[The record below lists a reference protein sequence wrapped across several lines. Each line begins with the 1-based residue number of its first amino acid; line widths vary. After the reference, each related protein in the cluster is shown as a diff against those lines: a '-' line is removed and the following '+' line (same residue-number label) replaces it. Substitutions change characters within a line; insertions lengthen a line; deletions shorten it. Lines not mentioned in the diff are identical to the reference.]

1 MTLLP
6 HAMRARLV
14 ANFDSGVRD
23 PDFDPIPVARLS
35 NPAGR
40 AVWLVTELF
49 PDEDTLFGLAD
60 LGFGCP
66 ELGTFSLR
74 EIAGVRLPLG
84 LRIACDLAF
93 ATRHRLSIWAAASRL
108 AGSIPEA
115 AEFLGS
121 LATED
126 PAALRLLPRDI

>member
-6 HAMRARLV
+6 HALRARLA
-14 ANFDSGVRD
+14 ANFDSGIRD
-23 PDFDPIPVARLS
+23 PDFDPVPVARLF

-84 LRIACDLAF
+84 LRIACDLTF
-93 ATRHRLSIWAAASRL
+93 ATHHRLSIWAAASRL

-115 AEFLGS
+115 AELLGS
-121 LATED
+121 LGTED
-126 PAALRLLPRDI
+126 PAALRLLPRNT